1 MERRGGAQTIVAA
14 VRGLG
19 SDGPGV
25 GRRTAQAV
33 GGLVLTA
40 NRQERLKQEHSKN
53 EKSAMKLNR
62 TFAGPAEMPATIPL
76 FPMAG
81 ALLLPRRPIQLTVF
95 EPRYLEML
103 DDALSG
109 ERLVGVIQP
118 SSEEETSDPAPEL
131 YPLGCAGRI
140 VQYAEIGDGRCFL
153 TLMGV
158 ARFHLTAETPSDRPY
173 RIAIPDYSPFAEDF
187 LEGAGEA
194 AVDRDDL
201 IAALK
206 RFAEV
211 NEIKV
216 VWSDIRKASNEALV
230 NGLSMMS
237 PCGPREKQALLEA
250 PDLKS
255 RAEMLVA
262 ITTIELARG
271 QDAAMQIHWRA
282 PAVEA
287 RPPLALPAGEET
299 PRPTRRT

>member
-1 MERRGGAQTIVAA
+1 
-14 VRGLG
+14 
-19 SDGPGV
+19 
-25 GRRTAQAV
+25 
-33 GGLVLTA
+33 
-40 NRQERLKQEHSKN
+40 
-53 EKSAMKLNR
+53 MKLNR

-76 FPMAG
+76 FPLAG

-103 DDALSG
+103 DNALTG
-109 ERLVGVIQP
+109 ERLIGIIQP
-118 SSEEETSDPAPEL
+118 TGPEETADPSPEL

-158 ARFHLTAETPSDRPY
+158 ARFHLKAEAPTELPY
-173 RIAIPDYSPFAEDF
+173 RIAVADYSPFAEDF

-194 AVDRDDL
+194 AVDREDL

-216 VWSDIRKASNEALV
+216 VWSDIKKASNEALV

-237 PCGPREKQALLEA
+237 PCGPK
-250 PDLKS
+250 
-255 RAEMLVA
+255 
-262 ITTIELARG
+262 
-271 QDAAMQIHWRA
+271 
-282 PAVEA
+282 
-287 RPPLALPAGEET
+287 
-299 PRPTRRT
+299 

>member
-1 MERRGGAQTIVAA
+1 LIADSRPER
-14 VRGLG
+14 
-19 SDGPGV
+19 
-25 GRRTAQAV
+25 
-33 GGLVLTA
+33 
-40 NRQERLKQEHSKN
+40 KN
-53 EKSAMKLNR
+53 ETRVMKLNR
-62 TFAGPAEMPATIPL
+62 AFAGPAEMPTTIPL
-76 FPMAG
+76 FPLTG

-118 SSEEETSDPAPEL
+118 SSEEETSDTAPEL

-158 ARFHLTAETPSDRPY
+158 ARFHLTAEEPTDRPY
-173 RIAIPDYSPFAEDF
+173 RIAKPDYSAFAEDF

-216 VWSDIRKASNEALV
+216 VWSDIKKASNEALV

-250 PDLKS
+250 RDLKS

-271 QDAAMQIHWRA
+271 QDTATQIH
-282 PAVEA
+282 
-287 RPPLALPAGEET
+287 
-299 PRPTRRT
+299 

>member
-1 MERRGGAQTIVAA
+1 
-14 VRGLG
+14 
-19 SDGPGV
+19 
-25 GRRTAQAV
+25 
-33 GGLVLTA
+33 
-40 NRQERLKQEHSKN
+40 
-53 EKSAMKLNR
+53 MKLNQ
-62 TFAGPAEMPATIPL
+62 TFAGPDAMPVTIPL
-76 FPMAG
+76 FPLTG

-109 ERLVGVIQP
+109 DRLIGVIQP
-118 SSEEETSDPAPEL
+118 SSSDEDSPDPAPEL

-158 ARFHLTAETPSDRPY
+158 ARFRMTGETPSDSPY
-173 RIAIPDYSPFAEDF
+173 RIAVPDYSPFAEDF
-187 LEGAGEA
+187 LEGAGEG

-216 VWSDIRKASNEALV
+216 VWSDIKKASNEALV

-250 PDLKS
+250 KDLKS

-271 QDAAMQIHWRA
+271 QDAATQIH
-282 PAVEA
+282 
-287 RPPLALPAGEET
+287 
-299 PRPTRRT
+299 

>member
-1 MERRGGAQTIVAA
+1 
-14 VRGLG
+14 
-19 SDGPGV
+19 
-25 GRRTAQAV
+25 
-33 GGLVLTA
+33 
-40 NRQERLKQEHSKN
+40 
-53 EKSAMKLNR
+53 MKLNR
-62 TFAGPAEMPATIPL
+62 TFAGPAEMPETIPL
-76 FPMAG
+76 FPLSG

-103 DDALSG
+103 DDALAG
-109 ERLVGVIQP
+109 ERLIGVIQP
-118 SSEEETSDPAPEL
+118 SSEEETADPAPEL

-158 ARFHLTAETPSDRPY
+158 ARFHLKAEAPTGLSYRTAF
-173 RIAIPDYSPFAEDF
+173 ADYSPFAEDF

-194 AVDRDDL
+194 AVDREDL
-201 IAALK
+201 IAALR
-206 RFAEV
+206 RFAEA

-216 VWSDIRKASNEALV
+216 VWSDIKKASNEALV

-271 QDAAMQIHWRA
+271 QDAATQIH
-282 PAVEA
+282 
-287 RPPLALPAGEET
+287 
-299 PRPTRRT
+299 